1 MKKIGTYLAFP
12 LLVILIL
19 LLYGFSLKR
28 NQQKKVQ
35 KIEVQFEGGENEFL
49 THESV
54 NKLLIQNNEEFK
66 NQPKSVID
74 LHELENLISANPY
87 VEEAVVFLT
96 PRGLLKTQIKQREP
110 LARIITNNESY
121 YIDKYGVKIPLSSN
135 HSARVPLVLG
145 VNSFKDVKEITQ
157 LVNYFFE
164 DDFLKKEIVAMK
176 KMPNDE
182 YVFNVRS
189 GDYKINFGKCV
200 NIDKKIKKIK
210 AFYNKA
216 LLDKTIHNYKTI
228 NVKYHNQVVCTKQ
241 HQVGKA
247 KSLGV
252 KRGVVNNITQT
263 IQSIQ
268 QAVDEAESVSG
279 QKIEEVVVGIAGQ
292 HIRSLHHSD
301 YITRTKSDEVIEAKD
316 INDLE
321 NQVHKL
327 VMLPGEEIIHVL
339 PQEFKVDSQADIKEP
354 IGMYGGRLEANF
366 HVVVGQV
373 SSIRNIGR
381 CVKSAGLSL
390 SDITL
395 EPLASAS
402 AVLSREEKEAGV
414 ALIDIGGGTTDLAI
428 FKDGIIR
435 HTAVIPFGGN
445 VITEDIK
452 EGCSIIEKQA
462 ELLKVKFGSAWPG
475 ENKETEIVSIPG
487 EHVYLEIKNY
497 GHETQKGKL
506 IAGIVLTGGGS
517 QLKHLRQLVEYITG
531 MDARIGFPNENLA
544 GESDDNL
551 SSPSYATAVG
561 LLMEGLS
568 KPEIERVVEEKVVT
582 EASFQPIESV
592 EKESIVIEDKQVE
605 PKRRAKSFFDK
616 FTERFKEFLDNA
628 E

>member
-1 MKKIGTYLAFP
+1 MENNKIAVGLDIGTT
-12 LLVILIL
+12 
-19 LLYGFSLKR
+19 K
-28 NQQKKVQ
+28 
-35 KIEVQFEGGENEFL
+35 
-49 THESV
+49 
-54 NKLLIQNNEEFK
+54 
-66 NQPKSVID
+66 
-74 LHELENLISANPY
+74 
-87 VEEAVVFLT
+87 
-96 PRGLLKTQIKQREP
+96 
-110 LARIITNNESY
+110 
-121 YIDKYGVKIPLSSN
+121 
-135 HSARVPLVLG
+135 
-145 VNSFKDVKEITQ
+145 
-157 LVNYFFE
+157 
-164 DDFLKKEIVAMK
+164 IVAMIGRK
-176 KMPNDE
+176 NE
-182 YVFNVRS
+182 Y
-189 GDYKINFGKCV
+189 GKLEV
-200 NIDKKIKKIK
+200 LGI
-210 AFYNKA
+210 
-216 LLDKTIHNYKTI
+216 
-228 NVKYHNQVVCTKQ
+228 
-241 HQVGKA
+241 GKA

-252 KRGVVNNITQT
+252 KRGVVSNITQT

-279 QKIEEVVVGIAGQ
+279 NKIEEVVVGIAGQ

-301 YITRTKSDEVIEAKD
+301 YITRTNADEVIDEND
-316 INDLE
+316 IENLV

-339 PQEFKVDSQADIKEP
+339 PQEFKVDSQSDIKEP

-381 CVKSAGLSL
+381 CVKSAALGL

-402 AVLSREEKEAGV
+402 AVLSQEEKEAGV

-462 ELLKVKFGSAWPG
+462 ELLKIKFGSAWPG

-487 EHVYLEIKNY
+487 LRGREPKEITLKNLSKIIHARVQEIIEHVYLEIKNY
-497 GHETQKGKL
+497 GHETAKGKL

-517 QLKHLRQLVEYITG
+517 QLNHLRQLVEYITG
-531 MDARIGFPNENLA
+531 MDARIGYPNEHLA
-544 GESDDNL
+544 GDSEESL

-561 LLMEGLS
+561 LLMEGLDRQT
-568 KPEIERVVEEKVVT
+568 KEEEEAETAIEEL
-582 EASFQPIESV
+582 
-592 EKESIVIEDKQVE
+592 IEDVLE
-605 PKRRAKSFFDK
+605 ETSTLEEVVPKKSKSKKKSFFEK
-616 FTERFKEFLDNA
+616 FTDGLKDFLDNA